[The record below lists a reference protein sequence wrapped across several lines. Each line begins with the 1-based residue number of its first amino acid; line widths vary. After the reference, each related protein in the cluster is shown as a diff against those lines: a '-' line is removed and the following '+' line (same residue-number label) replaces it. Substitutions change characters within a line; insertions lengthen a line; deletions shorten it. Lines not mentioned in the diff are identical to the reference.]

1 MSARILGVGSVVW
14 GNSMSSEA
22 AAVVWGNS
30 SSCEEAVGGDFVDR
44 FRSRRRH
51 KVGIRRCLHV
61 VSIIWTEAL

>member
-14 GNSMSSEA
+14 DNTLTCEVVSE
-22 AAVVWGNS
+22 
-30 SSCEEAVGGDFVDR
+30 GDFVDR

-61 VSIIWTEAL
+61 VSIILNWTKAF